1 MGPFWEVETGRRD
14 GRVSNFSEPLTNL
27 PPFFANISQ
36 LISMFRS
43 KGLSVKDLVVL
54 SGTEAFHLMFF
65 VESLVKRNC
74 TEVNPNY
81 SVLAQRWAHHRH
93 FSLLFIQ
100 LSALQLHRKGWHRSH
115 IGLRIHR
122 KTEE

>member
-14 GRVSNFSEPLTNL
+14 GRVSNFLEPLTNL

-54 SGTEAFHLMFF
+54 SGT
-65 VESLVKRNC
+65 
-74 TEVNPNY
+74 
-81 SVLAQRWAHHRH
+81 
-93 FSLLFIQ
+93 
-100 LSALQLHRKGWHRSH
+100 
-115 IGLRIHR
+115 
-122 KTEE
+122 

>member
-14 GRVSNFSEPLTNL
+14 GRVSNILEPLTNL

-54 SGTEAFHLMFF
+54 SGT
-65 VESLVKRNC
+65 
-74 TEVNPNY
+74 
-81 SVLAQRWAHHRH
+81 
-93 FSLLFIQ
+93 
-100 LSALQLHRKGWHRSH
+100 
-115 IGLRIHR
+115 
-122 KTEE
+122 